1 MKPILVIGKMN
12 RDQGYTLLEMLAVVA
27 LIGLI
32 FSLAVPSLINRE
44 ERLLLNQIAK
54 LLSSDLNK
62 LKLEVVANRSDTTV
76 YFTEAGYFFKLDD
89 YQIERKF
96 NNFSFHF
103 IVLDVVDD
111 EVDAEGDFETVPR
124 DMMQLMVSSE
134 GRCNPVR
141 LEWESTHFKGV
152 LAINEDLQVEWIT
165 TSK

>member
-1 MKPILVIGKMN
+1 LKPILAIGKMN
-12 RDQGYTLLEMLAVVA
+12 SEQGYTLLEMLAVVA

-32 FSLAVPSLINRE
+32 LSLAVPAVFNRE
-44 ERLLLNQIAK
+44 ERLYLNQIAK

-62 LKLEVVANRSDTTV
+62 LKLEVIANRSGTAV
-76 YFTEAGYFFKLDD
+76 FFTEAGYFFKLDD

-96 NNFSFHF
+96 DNFLFHF
-103 IVLDVVDD
+103 SVPDVASD
-111 EVDAEGDFETVPR
+111 ETAAEEGFETVPG
-124 DMMQLMVSSE
+124 DGMQLLVSSE
-134 GRCNPVR
+134 GRGNPVR